1 MILTKTNAMI
11 LLVAIATLGAVVMSS
26 ATPAHANG
34 PSSNNPGQGSCT
46 DRGLISPGCT
56 PGQHVNTQGQ
66 GISNDIVGNPHYPQI
81 GGPTTGDPHG
91 STACN
96 PQTGNPH
103 HGTSLTCSV

>member
-34 PSSNNPGQGSCT
+34 PSSNNPGQGSCE
-46 DRGLISPGCT
+46 DRGLQTPTGCT
-56 PGQHVNTQGQ
+56 PGQHVNTQVPIG
-66 GISNDIVGNPHYPQI
+66 NNIVGIPHYPQI

-103 HGTSLTCSV
+103 HGTSLPC